1 MKLTIPLLLLL
12 SGCASLTVGPQE
24 DGSVV
29 AQFGKD
35 TVQQC
40 QAQGGC
46 LLVSK
51 QFLEA
56 YAKQTAAKMC
66 GRDI

>member
-1 MKLTIPLLLLL
+1 MRFLSTILLLL
-12 SGCASLTVGPQE
+12 SGCASLTVGPQD

-35 TVQQC
+35 TVEQC

-51 QFLEA
+51 QFLDA
-56 YAKQTAAKMC
+56 YAKQYAAKMC
-66 GRDI
+66 GREI

>member
-1 MKLTIPLLLLL
+1 MKRAFLLLLLL
-12 SGCASLTVGPQE
+12 SGCASLTVGPQD

-35 TVQQC
+35 TVQSC
-40 QAQGGC
+40 QQQGGC

-56 YAKQTAAKMC
+56 YAQQSAAKMC